1 MLLGA
6 GAWIFFAGANAEAE
20 PGDRTGPPETHRLV
34 SVSVP
39 GDAAWLFSIKP
50 FARMKSASLVALTKE
65 GRFFSLE
72 VKDGRLRAKPL
83 PALATLSPGV
93 PPATLDEGI
102 IAGATRNGSFRVID
116 FFRETVSTTVPSKA
130 LSPLS
135 RLAALTKSAAT
146 AVGRDGSLMIFQKFG
161 GKWKETQR
169 LPAQEAKALPDALLA
184 AADLDGDG
192 ARELIVP
199 AAPTG
204 RYAHGVLG
212 DAIEPSEIRVF
223 KMMGGKIVGGRL
235 SLLSTYR
242 AEGDGV
248 FEAIGALGGDLDG
261 DGRAEI
267 LVTRSDYGSG
277 AGHMALALRK
287 GRLIQKAKGATIGL
301 GNRWSHLLGAFDM
314 GAGGISILA
323 IETPHLAGYLLALE
337 MKGGRLAE
345 RARRPGFT
353 THSIGSRNVWEFAVI
368 RRAGAAEIVVQ
379 EVGRGRLAALAL
391 RKNRWVIRWTIPLA
405 GPVQSN
411 IVGADLN
418 GDGLDDLAFAGPG
431 GKVHALLSR

>member
-1 MLLGA
+1 MTANRCGRERGTSANRCGKAFRAVWILLLLGMLLGA
-6 GAWIFFAGANAEAE
+6 GACISIAGTNAEAE

-50 FARMKSASLVALTKE
+50 FARMKSASLVTLTKE

-72 VKDGRLRAKPL
+72 VKGGRLRAKPL

-102 IAGATRNGSFRVID
+102 IAGGTRDDSFRVID
-116 FFRETVSTTVPSKA
+116 FFRETVPSAAAGEA

-135 RLAALTKSAAT
+135 RLATLTKLAVAT
-146 AVGRDGSLMIFQKFG
+146 VGRDGSLMIFQKFG
-161 GKWKETQR
+161 GKWKEPQR
-169 LPAQEAKALPDALLA
+169 IPAQEANALPDALLA
-184 AADLDGDG
+184 TADLDGDG
-192 ARELIVP
+192 TRELIVP
-199 AAPTG
+199 AAPTW

-212 DAIEPSEIRVF
+212 HAIEPSEIQIF
-223 KMMGGKIVGGRL
+223 KIASGRL
-235 SLLSTYR
+235 NLLSTYR
-242 AEGDGV
+242 AKGDGV
-248 FEAIGALGGDLDG
+248 FKAIGALDGDLDG

-301 GNRWSHLLGAFDM
+301 GNRWSHLLGAFDL
-314 GAGGISILA
+314 GAGGKSILA

-368 RRAGAAEIVVQ
+368 RRAGAADTVVQ
-379 EVGRGRLAALAL
+379 EVSRGRLAVLAL
-391 RKNRWVIRWTIPLA
+391 RKNR
-405 GPVQSN
+405 
-411 IVGADLN
+411 
-418 GDGLDDLAFAGPG
+418 
-431 GKVHALLSR
+431 